1 MVDINN
7 IQSTEIEKSIL
18 GALLNSTKC
27 FLLASEKKINGDMFY
42 SPRHKK
48 IYKAIK
54 KFNEKQKINVNEFD
68 FITFFCLSFYL
79 CCRVIHCVDF

>member
-27 FLLASEKKINGDMFY
+27 FLLASEKRVNGDMFY

-48 IYKAIK
+48 NI
-54 KFNEKQKINVNEFD
+54 
-68 FITFFCLSFYL
+68 
-79 CCRVIHCVDF
+79 

>member
-27 FLLASEKKINGDMFY
+27 FLLASEKRVNGDMFY

-54 KFNEKQKINVNEFD
+54 KFNEKKKMLK
-68 FITFFCLSFYL
+68 C
-79 CCRVIHCVDF
+79 